1 MCSRKKR
8 FKDLQQVKRTVGNIL
23 RNTGDKLRYYK
34 CDKCKGYHLSS
45 KRLDQIGGKNYVRKE
60 VRKRRR

>member
-8 FKDLQQVKRTVGNIL
+8 FKDLAQAKRAVGNIL

-34 CDKCKGYHLSS
+34 CPLCKGYHLST
-45 KRLDQIGGKNYVRKE
+45 KDEFGGNYVRKE
-60 VRKRRR
+60 VKKRNR